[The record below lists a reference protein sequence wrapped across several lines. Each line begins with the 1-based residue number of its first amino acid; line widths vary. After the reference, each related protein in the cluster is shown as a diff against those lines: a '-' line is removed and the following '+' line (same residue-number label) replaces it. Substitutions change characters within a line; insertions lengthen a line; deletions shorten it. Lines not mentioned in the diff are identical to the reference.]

1 MLGLIWSFQ
10 SKVSF
15 HHFHYIPLSAIY
27 FLLKGWVME
36 TKIVSSLLNRSGH
49 WRVTQRKGTTRHKV
63 AFYQLFGPAHL
74 ACLLSSFSRGHI
86 LINAGSENQN
96 LPCVQIDINIS
107 AWISRLIGNVW
118 SIYDH
123 AAFMAYWAVKE
134 LPATIYK
141 YSTTCNILELR
152 RKKGTWTAKIWG
164 VFKQSMLGTRNY
176 LSSVGIFLYT
186 ALASSTNM
194 AYLVYQYYTSSATDK
209 QICAKKDLIMT
220 TILRLV
226 MLYGNR
232 RRQT

>member
-1 MLGLIWSFQ
+1 MS
-10 SKVSF
+10 
-15 HHFHYIPLSAIY
+15 
-27 FLLKGWVME
+27 
-36 TKIVSSLLNRSGH
+36 
-49 WRVTQRKGTTRHKV
+49 
-63 AFYQLFGPAHL
+63 
-74 ACLLSSFSRGHI
+74 
-86 LINAGSENQN
+86 
-96 LPCVQIDINIS
+96 CVQIDINIS
-107 AWISRLIGNVW
+107 ARISRLIGNVW

-134 LPATIYK
+134 LPATISGYN
-141 YSTTCNILELR
+141 TVCNILELR
-152 RKKGTWTAKIWG
+152 RKKGTWTAKIWS

-194 AYLVYQYYTSSATDK
+194 AYLVYPYYTSSATEK